1 MSAPEFDGT
10 PMTKREVLIARE
22 AFHDG
27 AKWRFRLACET
38 WSDVRSLNES
48 EYMAETNARYPL
60 PKVTRPRVVTGE
72 SGRAYQL
79 WGRVDGVTVKCGSL
93 TEDLA
98 FFAPG
103 IPLCDVPVVAD
114 LLANPTEEVDA

>member
-60 PKVTRPRVVTGE
+60 PKVTRPRERCAPNGAVFRVVGGE
-72 SGRAYQL
+72 LMADYGAGWVHEQL
-79 WGRVDGVTVKCGSL
+79 IGVSL
-93 TEDLA
+93 
-98 FFAPG
+98 AP
-103 IPLCDVPVVAD
+103 LVAD